1 MLARLSNRL
10 GKLNWKYL
18 IVEVLL
24 IVIGINVGLW
34 FNNLNEKSILKQ
46 QEREVLEEMLISLRN
61 DQEEIAEN
69 LEIHKTSLLACQ
81 RLLLPADSLVPQQAA
96 WDLVNAWRYSYFA
109 ADYTS
114 YESLKNY
121 GLRLIRDPDLR
132 RKIVKLYNS
141 QYRSVEEASN
151 FHRKRVNNFDEIM
164 NQLFDYQNNRYTF
177 KDNQLAEVVN
187 QAYLIK
193 GLSNSHYYVKY
204 VYEEDLQPAVDSLIM
219 DLEAIVEK

>member
-18 IVEVLL
+18 LVEVLL

-34 FNNLNEKSILKQ
+34 FSNLNEKSVLKQ
-46 QEREVLEEMLISLRN
+46 QEREVLEEMLLSLRN
-61 DQEEIAEN
+61 DREEITEN
-69 LEIHKTSLLACQ
+69 IEIHKASLQSCQ
-81 RLLLPADSLVPQQAA
+81 RLLVPADSLEPGQAA
-96 WDLVNAWRYSYFA
+96 YDLVNAWRHSYFA

-121 GLRLIRDPDLR
+121 GLRLIRDPELR

-141 QYRSVEEASN
+141 QYRAVEEATS
-151 FHRKRVNNFDEIM
+151 FHRKRVDNFDAIM
-164 NQLFDYQNNRYTF
+164 NELFDYKNNRYVF
-177 KDNQLAEVVN
+177 RDNQLKEVVN

-219 DLEAIVEK
+219 ELESIIEK

>member
-18 IVEVLL
+18 LVEVLL

-34 FNNLNEKSILKQ
+34 FSNLNEKNILKQ
-46 QEREVLEEMLISLRN
+46 QEREVLEEMLISLWN

-69 LEIHKTSLLACQ
+69 LEIHKASLLSCQ
-81 RLLLPADSLVPQQAA
+81 RLLLPADSLEAGQAA
-96 WDLVNAWRYSYFA
+96 YDLVNAWRYSYFA

-121 GLRLIRDPDLR
+121 GLRLIRNPELR
-132 RKIVKLYNS
+132 RKIVKLYNTR
-141 QYRSVEEASN
+141 YRAIEEANS
-151 FHRKRVNNFDEIM
+151 FHRKRVDNFDDIM
-164 NQLFDYQNNRYTF
+164 NQLFDYKNDRYIF
-177 KDNQLAEVVN
+177 KDNQLEEVVN

-219 DLEAIVEK
+219 DLESILEK